1 MGIPDADWQLLM
13 DNGMSG
19 RNLLDN
25 GVHREVFIFLPPRIH
40 LGCFLLPMLF
50 TLTLWL
56 IKTFLSLS
64 LNLNLSL
71 ALRPPGQS
79 FLWTPTKLVGSFIW
93 PGEYAVLYI
102 LFSPPSD
109 PKYLK
114 GRHWPCVPHRIASPP
129 WEVNWYLVFKNEQKV
144 HPSLTEWCSS
154 DTYWAVCLEQR
165 IWRMK
170 E

>member
-1 MGIPDADWQLLM
+1 MGTPDADWQLLM
-13 DNGMSG
+13 DDGWYVRKKPTRQRCAQGNTYISSPTDSPG
-19 RNLLDN
+19 LLFAPN
-25 GVHREVFIFLPPRIH
+25 ALSTHS
-40 LGCFLLPMLF
+40 
-50 TLTLWL
+50 L
-56 IKTFLSLS
+56 IKTFLSLPF
-64 LNLNLSL
+64 NLNLTL

-93 PGEYAVLYI
+93 PGDYAVLCI
-102 LFSPPSD
+102 FFSPPSD
-109 PKYLK
+109 HKYLK
-114 GRHWPCVPHRIASPP
+114 GRHWPCVPHRTAPPP
-129 WEVNWYLVFKNEQKV
+129 WEVNWYLVFKTKQKV